1 MEKLENEHFKK
12 YPYEQLTCDELDRFI
27 EIIET
32 AKLFGKRIGKNY
44 PSVREFLFSP
54 GFFKF
59 KLFLEAGNGRHW
71 ERGFDTLTFQFDQLG
86 SKSDSRIVGAFLR
99 LTQLTQNLLIVIR
112 MFISDPALRCPTQF
126 PPKPQKSP

>member
-1 MEKLENEHFKK
+1 M
-12 YPYEQLTCDELDRFI
+12 TCDELDRFI

-44 PSVREFLFSP
+44 PSVREFLFPP

-71 ERGFDTLTFQFDQLG
+71 ERGFDTLTFQFDHLG
-86 SKSDSRIVGAFLR
+86 SKSDSRIVVALLR

>member
-1 MEKLENEHFKK
+1 MNSTDLSKLLKLPNYSEKESVRIFHFSS
-12 YPYEQLTCDELDRFI
+12 TTRM
-27 EIIET
+27 
-32 AKLFGKRIGKNY
+32 
-44 PSVREFLFSP
+44 SVRESLFSP
-54 GFFKF
+54 GIFKF

-71 ERGFDTLTFQFDQLG
+71 ERGFDTLTFEFDQLG
-86 SKSDSRIVGAFLR
+86 SKSDSRIVGALLR